1 MGARADAL
9 LTLVVL
15 VAAAVASL
23 LVDAVF
29 SVPFLAV
36 GAIATLAFEG
46 IAARD
51 PDVIRQYWERP
62 VVQGVTLVVALAGV
76 VVGARVAPSIVLSF
90 AFGSLVTYLVFL
102 AVTNPAYRA

>member
-15 VAAAVASL
+15 FVTAVTYL

-29 SVPFLAV
+29 SVPFLVA

-51 PDVIRQYWERP
+51 PDPVRRYWERP
-62 VVQGVTLVVALAGV
+62 VIQGVTLVVALAGV

-102 AVTNPAYRA
+102 ALTNPAYRA